1 MSRLSEEEAQ
11 KVASLLGRAPNL
23 LETALFEAMWSEHCS
38 YKSSKVYLKKLPTD
52 GEFVLQGPG
61 ENAGVV
67 DIGDGLV
74 AVFKIESHNHPS
86 YIEPYQGAATGV
98 GGILRDIFTMG
109 ARPVALL
116 NSLRFGPRS
125 DPKNRYLMSQVVSG
139 IAGYGNC
146 IGVPTVG
153 GEISFSDVYTHNP
166 LVNVFCLGIAERH
179 QIIKASAG
187 GVGNPVFYVGAKTG
201 RDGIHGAT
209 MASRALDDA
218 DTQRPAVQ
226 VGDPF
231 CGKKLLEACLEVL
244 ATGWVIGL
252 QDMGAAGL
260 ISSSSEM
267 SQRGGRGMDL
277 DMARVPCREPGMT
290 PDEIMISESQ
300 ERMLLVAHAGREAEI
315 EAVFK
320 KWDLECVAIG
330 RVTDDA
336 HLTIRSGDQIAGH
349 VPVAALTAEA
359 PVYQRPAAPPRF
371 QDMIQSLSL
380 EAIPQPKSYAD
391 TLLTLLSSPNL
402 CSRRSVYEQY
412 DHMVGTDTLV
422 GPGAGAAVI
431 RIKGT
436 DTALAMTVDG
446 NSLYCLLNPYYGGA
460 IAVAEAA
467 RNLVAVGA
475 TPMALSDGL
484 NFGNPERPEV
494 MWQFGLCLEG
504 IGAAC
509 RAMGVPIIGGNVSF
523 YNETRDAGIYPTPIV
538 AMVGILRG
546 RPPIPCGFQSDG
558 EPVILIGETLEELGG
573 SEYLRTIHHQERG
586 FPPII
591 HLEQEARTQKA
602 VLAAADAGEITAMQD
617 CAEGGLAVALAECCM
632 HSPGEVGAR
641 LAIDPGDLR
650 PDAVLFGES
659 QSRFV
664 VTTPAHLFDQLERRL
679 READIPFYLL
689 GTTGG
694 DRLEISVSGQPAAD
708 LSLSIRQMKA
718 AHAGGLGQEGISQ
731 PVGLLSI

>member
-1 MSRLSEEEAQ
+1 MSRLSAEEAQ
-11 KVASLLGRAPNL
+11 KAKSLLGRAPNV

-52 GEFVLQGPG
+52 GAFVLQGPG

-67 DIGDGLV
+67 DIGDGRV

-109 ARPVALL
+109 ARPIALL
-116 NSLRFGPRS
+116 NSLRFGPLS
-125 DPKNRYLMSQVVSG
+125 SPKNRYLMSQVVAG
-139 IAGYGNC
+139 ISGYGNC
-146 IGVPTVG
+146 VGVPTVG
-153 GEISFSDVYTHNP
+153 GEIAFYDVYTHNP
-166 LVNVFCLGIAERH
+166 IVNVCCVGIAERH
-179 QIIKASAG
+179 QIIKAMAG

-209 MASRALDDA
+209 MASRALDNA
-218 DTQRPAVQ
+218 ETQRPAVQ

-231 CGKKLLEACLEVL
+231 CGKKLLEACLEAL
-244 ATGWVIGL
+244 ATGGVIGM

-260 ISSSSEM
+260 VSSSSEM
-267 SQRGGRGMDL
+267 SHRGGRGMEIDV
-277 DMARVPCREPGMT
+277 ARVPCRETGMT
-290 PDEIMISESQ
+290 PDEIMLSESQ
-300 ERMLLVAHAGREAEI
+300 ERMLLVVHAGHEVAI

-320 KWDLECVAIG
+320 KWELECVAIG

-336 HLTIRSGDQIAGH
+336 HLTIREGERLAGR
-349 VPVAALTAEA
+349 VPVSALTAEV
-359 PVYQRPAAPPRF
+359 PVYQRPAMPPRF
-371 QDMIQSLSL
+371 QDLIQSLSL
-380 EAIPQPKSYAD
+380 DAILQPKSYSE
-391 TLLTLLSSPNL
+391 TLLTLLASPNL
-402 CSRRSVYEQY
+402 SSRRSVYEQY
-412 DHMVGTDTLV
+412 DSMVGTNTVV
-422 GPGAGAAVI
+422 GPGTGAAVI
-431 RIKGT
+431 RIKET
-436 DTALAMTVDG
+436 DISLAMTVDG

-475 TPMALSDGL
+475 RPIALSDGL

-509 RAMGVPIIGGNVSF
+509 RALDIPVIGGNVSF
-523 YNETRDAGIYPTPIV
+523 YNETHDASIYPTPII
-538 AMVGILRG
+538 AMIGLLRG
-546 RPPIPCGFQSDG
+546 RPPIPCGFQAAG
-558 EPVILIGETLEELGG
+558 EQVVLIGETREELGG

-586 FPPII
+586 FPPMI
-591 HLEQEARTQKA
+591 HLEQEARTQKTI
-602 VLAAADAGEITAMQD
+602 LAAAEAGELTAMQD
-617 CAEGGLAVALAECCM
+617 CAEGGLAVALAECCI

-641 LAIDPGDLR
+641 LLVDPGDCRL
-650 PDAVLFGES
+650 DAFLFGES

-664 VTTPAHLFDQLERRL
+664 VTTRSILFDRLALRL
-679 READIPFYLL
+679 REAGIPFSLL

-694 DRLEISVSGQPAAD
+694 DRLEIRVSGQPAAD
-708 LSLSIRQMKA
+708 LSLSIRRMKD
-718 AHAGGLGQEGISQ
+718 AHAGSF
-731 PVGLLSI
+731 